1 MEKLKCSSCGGQ
13 LQVEENKEYAVCEHC
28 GARYKL
34 NEDLNVNINLDDNM
48 KEVLNNGLGTAK
60 HFSKFMIIPIAA
72 FIIIF
77 IISIFTI
84 FKTKNKT
91 SDTTD
96 NLFNSYEEQLKA
108 EKEAEERLQNMTEE
122 QLNQYEEEN
131 KKNLF
136 NMKFNGD
143 NGTKSAFLTK
153 YILDDII
160 QSNKTHDKLI
170 TLAIDGKE
178 TTDEAE
184 IIEIKHSLDGE
195 YEVSIDYDDAGYI
208 NKIKIDKIN

>member
-13 LQVEENKEYAVCEHC
+13 LQVEESKEYAVCEHC

-77 IISIFTI
+77 IISTFTI
-84 FKTKNKT
+84 FKTN
-91 SDTTD
+91 
-96 NLFNSYEEQLKA
+96 NNSYEEQLKA

-122 QLNQYEEEN
+122 QLNQYEEES

-195 YEVSIDYDDAGYI
+195 YEVSINYDDAGYI

>member
-13 LQVEENKEYAVCEHC
+13 LQVEESKEYAVCEHC

-77 IISIFTI
+77 IISTFTI
-84 FKTKNKT
+84 FKTN
-91 SDTTD
+91 
-96 NLFNSYEEQLKA
+96 NNSYEEQLKA

-122 QLNQYEEEN
+122 QLNQYEEES
-131 KKNLF
+131 KKIY
-136 NMKFNGD
+136 
-143 NGTKSAFLTK
+143 LT
-153 YILDDII
+153 
-160 QSNKTHDKLI
+160 
-170 TLAIDGKE
+170 
-178 TTDEAE
+178 
-184 IIEIKHSLDGE
+184 
-195 YEVSIDYDDAGYI
+195 
-208 NKIKIDKIN
+208 